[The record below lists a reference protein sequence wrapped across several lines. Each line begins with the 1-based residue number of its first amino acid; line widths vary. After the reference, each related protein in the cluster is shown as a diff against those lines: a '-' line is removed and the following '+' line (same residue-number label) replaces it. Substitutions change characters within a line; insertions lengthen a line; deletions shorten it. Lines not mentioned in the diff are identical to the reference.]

1 MLSFDTLIDQ
11 YISYLLLEKGL
22 SQNTL
27 EAYSS
32 DLNRYIDFLK
42 DKNVMTVSENDTAL
56 ILEHLSGLKATGL
69 GATSRSRHIVT
80 VRGFYQF
87 LSHEKHIER
96 NPAQIIDLPKKGLK
110 LPNFLS
116 LNEVKKLLETPDKK
130 TPIGLRNSAMIEMAY
145 AAGLRVT
152 ELINLKV
159 QDINLEACFVRIFGK
174 GSKERI
180 VPIGML
186 AREVVDTYIKTSR
199 PVLLKTHISQ
209 FLFIA
214 RQGKPMTRQGFWK
227 LLKKYS
233 RQAGITREIAPHSLR
248 HSFASHL
255 LEGGADLRSVQVMLG
270 HVDISTT
277 QIYTHVA
284 RDHLKKI
291 HEKYH
296 PRS

>member
-1 MLSFDTLIDQ
+1 MLTFDTLIDQ
-11 YISYLLLEKGL
+11 YFNYLLFEKGL
-22 SQNTL
+22 SQKTL

-42 DKNVMTVSENDTAL
+42 EKKVTNASEKDTAL
-56 ILEHLSGLKATGL
+56 ILEHISNLKAQGL
-69 GATSRSRHIVT
+69 GANSRARHLVT
-80 VRGFYQF
+80 IRGFYQF
-87 LSHEKHIER
+87 LSHEKHIQK
-96 NPAQIIDLPKKGLK
+96 NPAQLIDLPKKGLK

-116 LNEVKKLLETPDKK
+116 LDEIKKLLETPDK
-130 TPIGLRNSAMIEMAY
+130 TIPIGLRNAAMIEMAY

-159 QDINLEACFVRIFGK
+159 LDVNLEACFVRVFGK

-180 VPIGML
+180 VPIGMH
-186 AREVVDTYIKTSR
+186 AREIVDLYIKSAR
-199 PVLLKTHISQ
+199 PILLKTHISQ

-227 LLKKYS
+227 LLKKYAG
-233 RQAGITREIAPHSLR
+233 QAGIMREIAPHSLR

-284 RDHLKKI
+284 REHLKKI